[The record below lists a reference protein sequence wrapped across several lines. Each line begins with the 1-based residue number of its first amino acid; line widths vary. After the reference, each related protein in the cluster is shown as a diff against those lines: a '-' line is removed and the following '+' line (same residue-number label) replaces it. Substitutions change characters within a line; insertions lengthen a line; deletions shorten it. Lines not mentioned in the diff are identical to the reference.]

1 MPDGAGKDVSAVLME
16 LIAQTSRIEAKVDGL
31 VSHER
36 MAEVVNMSRAEWRND
51 IRDALREAR
60 QQDKAERAMELQ
72 QAITLAEEK
81 LRTEIKR
88 SNDEQDLRAKDQEAR
103 DRNIEQRVKTSMGVS
118 IAIGFSML
126 GYAIARAVG
135 WVQ

>member
-1 MPDGAGKDVSAVLME
+1 MADGAGKDVSAVLME

-36 MAEVVNMSRAEWRND
+36 MNEVVNMSRAEWRND
-51 IRDALREAR
+51 IRDALRDAR
-60 QQDKAERAMELQ
+60 QQDKAERDGAIQTAINTAKEELR
-72 QAITLAEEK
+72 K
-81 LRTEIKR
+81 EIKR
-88 SNDEQDLRAKDQEAR
+88 SNDEQDKRASDQEAR
-103 DRNIEQRVKTSMGVS
+103 DRSIEARVRTSIGVS

-126 GYAIARAVG
+126 GYAVARAAG